1 MGARLFFVRH
11 GQTIWHLGKRYAG
24 SSDVDLDAEGLRQA
38 RALADWATGAELDL
52 VAASP
57 LHRAV
62 DTAEPAATAAG
73 VPLRLDDRLREQDFG
88 VAEGL
93 TLEEL
98 RDRDPAAA
106 AGFAEDPVR
115 HPFPGAEPPQ
125 AAARR
130 AVAGLD
136 DLAREAGTGGRV
148 LVVAHGTLLRL
159 VLCTVLGIEL
169 RDYRRR
175 FPVVGNGAITELEW
189 NLPPGLV
196 ALRRLN
202 APPAQAVVSARSQ
215 SR

>member
-1 MGARLFFVRH
+1 MGARLYFVRH
-11 GQTIWHLGKRYAG
+11 GRTIWHQGKRYAG
-24 SSDVDLDAEGLRQA
+24 SSDVDLDAEGRGQA
-38 RALADWATGAELDL
+38 ATLAGWAASARLDL

-57 LHRAV
+57 LRRAV

-73 VPLRLDDRLREQDFG
+73 VPLRIDDRLREQDFG

-98 RDRDPAAA
+98 GERDPQAA
-106 AGFAEDPVR
+106 AGFAKDPVR

-136 DLAREAGTGGRV
+136 ALAREAGTGGHV

-169 RDYRRR
+169 ADYRRR
-175 FPVVGNGAITELEW
+175 FPAIGNGLITELEW
-189 NLPPGLV
+189 NLPPALV

-202 APPAQAVVSARSQ
+202 ARPETD
-215 SR
+215 